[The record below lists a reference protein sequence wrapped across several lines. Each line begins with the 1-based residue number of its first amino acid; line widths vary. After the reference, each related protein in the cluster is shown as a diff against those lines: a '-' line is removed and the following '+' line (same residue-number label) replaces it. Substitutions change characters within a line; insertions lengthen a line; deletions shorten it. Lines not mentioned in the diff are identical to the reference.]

1 MCLRLS
7 WKDFS
12 FSLSR
17 PLRTFSGVLTEKKGW
32 LIRLENPEGR
42 FGWGEVAPLETSDLK
57 ACGYLLQAL
66 GKSPSRKQLENGLAL
81 WPGPLAFGIGAALA
95 EIDGLVDSCAPGGW
109 LAAPQSAFLLPSGP
123 DLLTELDFLL
133 TDIDKDHD
141 HSLTFKWKVALEADE
156 YEMDQLD
163 QILSHLPQNA
173 RLRLDANGGW
183 HIKQARNWVQ
193 KLRKEPRVEWLEQ
206 PLQPNDMDGLWKLAE
221 EFPVALD
228 QSLFLDPSLRDCWE
242 GWQVR
247 RPTLEGDPRGLLND
261 LKVGMGY
268 RMLSSA
274 FETGIGRR
282 WLSHLASLQQEGPT
296 PTAPGLA
303 PGWTPE
309 GDLFSLS
316 PALVWEAA

>member
-1 MCLRLS
+1 MSCLQNEIL
-7 WKDFS
+7 
-12 FSLSR
+12 
-17 PLRTFSGVLTEKKGW
+17 
-32 LIRLENPEGR
+32 
-42 FGWGEVAPLETSDLK
+42 LET
-57 ACGYLLQAL
+57 
-66 GKSPSRKQLENGLAL
+66 
-81 WPGPLAFGIGAALA
+81 I
-95 EIDGLVDSCAPGGW
+95 
-109 LAAPQSAFLLPSGP
+109 
-123 DLLTELDFLL
+123 
-133 TDIDKDHD
+133 
-141 HSLTFKWKVALEADE
+141 
-156 YEMDQLD
+156 YE
-163 QILSHLPQNA
+163 
-173 RLRLDANGGW
+173 
-183 HIKQARNWVQ
+183 
-193 KLRKEPRVEWLEQ
+193 E
-206 PLQPNDMDGLWKLAE
+206 LAE

-309 GDLFSLS
+309 GDLFSQS
-316 PALVWEAA
+316 PELVWEAA